1 MQGELSEIDVRSI
14 LQLVELGQRTGQL
27 LVEPYEGIVSSG
39 PFMGRATSPTQTGI
53 GRAMYVFFM
62 NGRIIYAGKPDIGIT
77 RLRGFL
83 TRLRSTKAL
92 DSLDR
97 LASSIDYPS
106 GHPAESAPE
115 YGSLWALLE
124 NRTLSSTDARE
135 ILSSMVHETLFDLLS
150 LRQGHF
156 IFEIGAP
163 LSPQLESFEIMPVV
177 TQVMHQVQEW
187 KQWHP
192 QIHSPEQVLTIVDGA
207 ALADALPSS
216 TLHTLLAYVDG
227 ETSLRQI
234 ARLLNRDLSSVTR
247 ALYPCV
253 QRGWIQVSSGGER
266 LDRRLAQEWT
276 SGVQLQS
283 PCIACLDDAATVR
296 HTVENIL
303 QRHGYQS
310 VLLDHPVSALSRFF
324 ETKPDLIL
332 CDITMPDLDGYE
344 ICAMLRQSTIFRQT
358 PIVMLTGRDGFIDR
372 VRAQMVGA
380 TDYLA
385 KPFGEDELVM
395 IVEKYVG
402 QGSGQSS
409 GQDAPVTVE
418 ELDVQ
423 AWA

>member
-27 LVEPYEGIVSSG
+27 LVEPYEGPALPGSSSEG
-39 PFMGRATSPTQTGI
+39 LSGSGAQTGI

-62 NGRIIYAGKPDIGIT
+62 NGQIIYAGKPDIGLT

-83 TRLRSTKAL
+83 TRYRSEAA
-92 DSLDR
+92 LDR
-97 LASSIDYPS
+97 LDRATDAIVN
-106 GHPAESAPE
+106 APE

-124 NRTLSSTDARE
+124 NRTLSPSEARD
-135 ILSSMVHETLFDLLS
+135 ILHSMVNETLFDLLS

-156 IFEIGAP
+156 IFEMGAP
-163 LSPQLESFEIMPVV
+163 LSPQLEALAIMPVV
-177 TQVMHQVQEW
+177 TQVMQQVQEW

-192 QIHSPEQVLTIVDGA
+192 QIQSPEQVLTIMDGA
-207 ALADALPSS
+207 ALEEALPTG
-216 TLHTLLAYVDG
+216 TLQTLLSYIDG

-234 ARLLNRDLSSVTR
+234 ARLLNRDIGSVTR

-253 QRGWIQVSSGGER
+253 QRGWIQVSSSGEPR
-266 LDRRLAQEWT
+266 LERRRAKNWT
-276 SGVQLQS
+276 AAVRSQPV

-310 VLLDHPVSALSRFF
+310 VLLEHPVSALSQFF
-324 ETKPDLIL
+324 EVKPDLIL
-332 CDITMPDLDGYE
+332 CDITMPELDGYE
-344 ICAMLRQSTIFRQT
+344 ICAMLRQSTLFRQT

-385 KPFGEDELVM
+385 KPFGEEELVT

-402 QGSGQSS
+402 QGAILEPTLEG
-409 GQDAPVTVE
+409 AE
-418 ELDVQ
+418 AEKQ

>member
-27 LVEPYEGIVSSG
+27 LVEPYEGIAFPAPSG
-39 PFMGRATSPTQTGI
+39 RTSSPTQAGI
-53 GRAMYVFFM
+53 RCAMYVFFM

-97 LASSIDYPS
+97 LASSIDYSSLSENDHPS
-106 GHPAESAPE
+106 ESAPE

-124 NRTLSSTDARE
+124 NRTLSSRDARN
-135 ILSSMVHETLFDLLS
+135 ILHSMVHETLFDLLS
-150 LRQGHF
+150 LRQGRF
-156 IFEIGAP
+156 IFEMGAP

-207 ALADALPSS
+207 ALADALPST
-216 TLHTLLAYVDG
+216 TLHTLLTYVDG

-234 ARLLNRDLSSVTR
+234 SRLLNRDISSVTR

-253 QRGWIQVSSGGER
+253 QRGWIQVSSGSER
-266 LDRRLAQEWT
+266 LERRMAQGWT
-276 SGVQLQS
+276 TGVQQRQS

-296 HTVENIL
+296 HTVESIL

-310 VLLDHPVSALSRFF
+310 VLLDHPVSALSQFF
-324 ETKPDLIL
+324 EVKPDLIL

-385 KPFGEDELVM
+385 KPFGEDELVT

-402 QGSGQSS
+402 QGM
-409 GQDAPVTVE
+409 GQD
-418 ELDVQ
+418 VQ
-423 AWA
+423 DFSVKEV